1 MLAEQLRRRLLDD
14 EIEIEAEIEIEIEA
28 EIEAEIKAEIEAPS
42 SPAEAYVE
50 YLNAHALGP
59 KGIPHPPAQP
69 LACMCSSRRSVHFPP
84 GTQPAWLRQTS
95 LSPGDERPM
104 KLETPASDVHV
115 TPSKLGDAFG
125 VTTFRLLPLEAGPLE
140 EGAAEAAVVRIV
152 FVSDTHGYE
161 STLTDGDD
169 AQDDA
174 HEGAQ
179 DDAQDDARQEED
191 MGAVVGDAGPSPYS
205 SSAEGGDVR
214 DQLPPVPTTAPRD
227 QLPWKSPPVP
237 VRAPLP
243 AADILIHG
251 GDDL

>member
-14 EIEIEAEIEIEIEA
+14 EIEIEAEIEI

-59 KGIPHPPAQP
+59 KGISHPPAQP
-69 LACMCSSRRSVHFPP
+69 LACMCSSRRSVHFPL

-125 VTTFRLLPLEAGPLE
+125 VTTIRLLPLEAGPLE

-161 STLTDGDD
+161 STLTDGGD

-174 HEGAQ
+174 LEG
-179 DDAQDDARQEED
+179 AQDDARQEED